1 MNDDST
7 PAASTAEPETSQVSW
22 GDSQEAARL
31 SAITKSF
38 FGVPANDG
46 VDFDLR
52 WGEIHALLGEN
63 GAGKSTL
70 CSVLAGLYHPDSG
83 EIRLDGERVDLASPQ
98 QALEHGVGMVYQHF
112 RLVYRFTVAENL
124 ALGHPETG
132 FVTSR
137 RSLERQVAE
146 LGRRYGLEV
155 SPRASIWQ
163 LSVGEQQRVE
173 ILKLLYRGVRILI
186 LDEPTAVL
194 TPQEAQSLFST
205 MRAMAA
211 DGQAIIFVSH
221 KLDEVLEVSDRVTV
235 LRDGERVGSMATAAA
250 DPATLARMMVGRDL
264 SPVGRTKTTAG
275 EAALSLR
282 GLSAD
287 GDRGIEALRDVDLE
301 VRESQ
306 IVGVAGVAGN
316 GQREL
321 AEVIT
326 GLRRSSRGQIFL
338 GGVDVTR
345 SSTLQRIKLGLGF
358 VPEDRMR
365 TGMAGGLPLTAN
377 LALKAYRQPPL
388 SKGPVVSK
396 RAVEERARSLEKQFD
411 IRGVRWAMPTSLLSG
426 GNIQRAIL
434 ARELSAGP
442 RVLVAAA
449 PTRGLDVAAIDAIR
463 QILLDERDAGTAI
476 LMISEDLE
484 EILDLSDEIVVL
496 YEGRIMGRLDPDDAS
511 PEVLGMLM
519 AGRAVE
525 AADTP
530 SAADTAS
537 AAAEEPAE
545 GAADDTAEEPA

>member
-7 PAASTAEPETSQVSW
+7 PAASTAEPETSQVSG

-235 LRDGERVGSMATAAA
+235 LRDGERVGSMATAEA

-275 EAALSLR
+275 EPALSLR

-287 GDRGIEALRDVDLE
+287 GDRGIEALREVDLE

-519 AGRAVE
+519 AGRTVE
-525 AADTP
+525 AAHTP

-537 AAAEEPAE
+537 AAAEEPA
-545 GAADDTAEEPA
+545 ADAVDDTAGEPA

>member
-1 MNDDST
+1 MNGEST
-7 PAASTAEPETSQVSW
+7 PAASTAEPETSQVSG
-22 GDSQEAARL
+22 GDPREAARL

-83 EIRLDGERVDLASPQ
+83 EIRLDGEQVDLASPQ

-112 RLVYRFTVAENL
+112 RLVDRFTVAENL

-155 SPRASIWQ
+155 SPKASIWQ

-205 MRAMAA
+205 IRAMAA

-235 LRDGERVGSMATAAA
+235 LRDGERVGSMATAEA
-250 DPATLARMMVGRDL
+250 DPATLARMMVGRDI
-264 SPVGRTKTTAG
+264 SPVGRTKTAAG
-275 EAALSLR
+275 EAALTLR
-282 GLSAD
+282 GVSAD
-287 GDRGIEALRDVDLE
+287 GDRGIEALREVDLE

-306 IVGVAGVAGN
+306 IVGLAGVAGN

-338 GGVDVTR
+338 GDVDVTR

-434 ARELSAGP
+434 ARELAAGP

-519 AGRAVE
+519 AGRSVGAEDRAAEPTEDAE
-525 AADTP
+525 ATGPAEDP
-530 SAADTAS
+530 
-537 AAAEEPAE
+537 AAAGSAGEPA
-545 GAADDTAEEPA
+545 

>member
-1 MNDDST
+1 MNGDST
-7 PAASTAEPETSQVSW
+7 PAASTAEPETSQVS
-22 GDSQEAARL
+22 GVEPREAARL
-31 SAITKSF
+31 NAITKSF
-38 FGVPANDG
+38 FGVPANDR

-83 EIRLDGERVDLASPQ
+83 EIHLDGERVDLASPQ

-112 RLVYRFTVAENL
+112 RLVDRFTVAENL

-155 SPRASIWQ
+155 SPKAAIWQ

-194 TPQEAQSLFST
+194 TPQEAQSLFVT

-235 LRDGERVGSMATAAA
+235 LRDGERVGSMATTEA

-264 SPVGRTKTTAG
+264 STRGRSRTVAG
-275 EAALSLR
+275 SAALSVR
-282 GLSAD
+282 GLTAD
-287 GDRGIEALRDVDLE
+287 GDRGIEALREIDLE

-321 AEVIT
+321 AEAIV
-326 GLRRSSRGQIFL
+326 GLRRSKRGQIFL
-338 GGVDVTR
+338 GDVDVTR

-377 LALKAYRQPPL
+377 LALKAYREPPL
-388 SKGPVVSK
+388 SKGPLVSK
-396 RAVEERARSLEKQFD
+396 RAVEERARDLEKQFD

-434 ARELSAGP
+434 ARELSARP

-449 PTRGLDVAAIDAIR
+449 PTRGLDVAAIEAIR

-519 AGRAVE
+519 AGRTSDAAPDTAADAAPDDAAPETAAE
-525 AADTP
+525 AA
-530 SAADTAS
+530 AD
-537 AAAEEPAE
+537 PA
-545 GAADDTAEEPA
+545 

>member
-7 PAASTAEPETSQVSW
+7 PAASTAEPETSQVSG

-519 AGRAVE
+519 AGRTVE
-525 AADTP
+525 AAHTP

-537 AAAEEPAE
+537 AAAEEPA
-545 GAADDTAEEPA
+545 ADAVDDTAGEPA

>member
-1 MNDDST
+1 MTGESNPT
-7 PAASTAEPETSQVSW
+7 ASSAEPETSQVSG

-112 RLVYRFTVAENL
+112 RLVDRFTVAENL

-235 LRDGERVGSMATAAA
+235 LRDGERVGSMATAEA

-287 GDRGIEALRDVDLE
+287 GDRGIEALREVDLE

-388 SKGPVVSK
+388 SRGPVVSK

-519 AGRAVE
+519 AGRTVE

-537 AAAEEPAE
+537 AAAE
-545 GAADDTAEEPA
+545 GAADDTAGEPA